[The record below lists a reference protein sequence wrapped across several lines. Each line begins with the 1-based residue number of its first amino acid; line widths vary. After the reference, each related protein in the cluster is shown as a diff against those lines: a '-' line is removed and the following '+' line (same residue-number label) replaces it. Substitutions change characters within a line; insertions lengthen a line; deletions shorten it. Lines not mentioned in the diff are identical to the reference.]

1 LRFIVRWQ
9 AVDSKRDDA
18 TMSLGFLTE
27 SALVPSKATPIKVDA
42 QSLVDLKA
50 VVFQKDQ
57 ERQRRLRDALGA
69 GETSANASAASRG
82 LGKYAHLRGKS
93 RKRGGSASLS
103 LEEDRLGKRG
113 ASPNR
118 GVEKRSRRDLEVA
131 ELEVSDRDNDAA
143 LARKSRAMLE
153 KKARLY
159 DEMMRG
165 HGPVEAAASE
175 FLVDFGSKRLASS
188 EAEDRSASQLDEAD
202 AVEIVDEF
210 GRSRL
215 VPRGSSAHLE
225 FLDASRRESPQHQQD
240 DERSDDRTRDEEES
254 AAERQEAGSSF
265 VVSQWEHRLNAAEKT
280 YLRQVHERVELA
292 KAAAPSAG
300 ATKMSKK
307 KLRLE
312 KLRQERAKAV
322 AAKNSPG
329 VSTTGSD
336 AASKPRDAPAVNDAA
351 VSAQATD
358 FLNQMSS
365 LM

>member
-1 LRFIVRWQ
+1 
-9 AVDSKRDDA
+9 
-18 TMSLGFLTE
+18 MSLGFLTE

-57 ERQRRLRDALGA
+57 ERQRRLRDAVEA
-69 GETSANASAASRG
+69 GEPSASASASATGRG

-93 RKRGGSASLS
+93 RKHGGSAGLS
-103 LEEDRLGKRG
+103 REDDRLGKLG
-113 ASPNR
+113 VNANR
-118 GVEKRSRRDLEVA
+118 GVEKRRRRDQEAA
-131 ELEVSDRDNDAA
+131 ELETSDRDDDAA

-165 HGPVEAAASE
+165 RGPVEAATSE
-175 FLVDFGSKRLASS
+175 FLVDFESKRLASS
-188 EAEDRSASQLDEAD
+188 EATDTLAPQLDEAEG
-202 AVEIVDEF
+202 VEIVDEF
-210 GRSRL
+210 GRSRM
-215 VPRGSSAHLE
+215 VPRGSPAHLE
-225 FLDASRRESPQHQQD
+225 SLSGSRRKDRQQQD
-240 DERSDDRTRDEEES
+240 DDRSGNRARGEEGEEEE
-254 AAERQEAGSSF
+254 AAAKRRGAGSSF

-280 YLRQVHERVELA
+280 YLHEVHERAELA

-300 ATKMSKK
+300 AAKMSKK
-307 KLRLE
+307 QLRLE
-312 KLRQERAKAV
+312 KLRQERARAAA
-322 AAKNSPG
+322 AAKGSTG
-329 VSTTGSD
+329 TSTTGSG
-336 AASKPRDAPAVNDAA
+336 AALKLRDAPAVNDAA